1 MLLLTPLF
9 GIIIMICCIT
19 FRTENACNAAPQAG
33 EDTDETDEPTAA
45 AAAALL
51 LIEMRYVHLIARIII
66 QI

>member
-33 EDTDETDEPTAA
+33 EDADETDEPT